1 MPTDNTPVTPGVI
14 SAVLLVLCCAAP
26 LLVGPVG
33 VAALTAWLT
42 KSVYILIP
50 AVFVGLGLAGFALYR
65 RRAAAQTHC
74 DPVAR
79 KQGSMS

>member
-1 MPTDNTPVTPGVI
+1 MPTDNTHVTPGVI
-14 SAVLLVLCCAAP
+14 GAALLVLCCAAP
-26 LLVGPVG
+26 LLIGAVG

-50 AVFVGLGLAGFALYR
+50 ALLVGLGLAGFALYR
-65 RRAAAQTHC
+65 RRAAAQICC